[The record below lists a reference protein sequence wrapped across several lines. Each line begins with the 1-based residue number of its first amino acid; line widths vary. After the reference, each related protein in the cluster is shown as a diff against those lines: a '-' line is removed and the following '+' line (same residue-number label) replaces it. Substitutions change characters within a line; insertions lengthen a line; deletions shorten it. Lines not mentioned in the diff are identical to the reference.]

1 MMLHSAKR
9 FLAWQASERWIV
21 MQTVVMLPLTALGL
35 RLFGFNRWYAG
46 LARLTKPPNRVT
58 LPPELGG
65 VGARLPELGGVGGA
79 PPELG
84 GVGRRQPEEEAT
96 IRRTLRFMRLAVQHG
111 FYGGNCLSRS
121 LTLWRLLR
129 RQGITCDLRIGVRKK
144 EGQFQ
149 AHAWVEVQGYPLNDN
164 QQVHQR
170 YVAFEQAIVPKGS
183 IIRP

>member
-46 LARLTKPPNRVT
+46 LARLTKGRLNSLIVPNKEGV
-58 LPPELGG
+58 LGKKQK
-65 VGARLPELGGVGGA
+65 E
-79 PPELG
+79 
-84 GVGRRQPEEEAT
+84 T
-96 IRRTLRFMRLAVQHG
+96 IIRRTLRFMRLAVRHG

-121 LTLWRLLR
+121 LTLWWLLR
-129 RQGITCDLRIGVRKK
+129 RQGIACDLRIGVRMK

-149 AHAWVEVQGYPLNDN
+149 AHAWVEVQGYPLNEN
-164 QQVHQR
+164 EQVHLR
-170 YVAFEQAIVPKGS
+170 YVAFKQAIVPRGP
-183 IIRP
+183 IF